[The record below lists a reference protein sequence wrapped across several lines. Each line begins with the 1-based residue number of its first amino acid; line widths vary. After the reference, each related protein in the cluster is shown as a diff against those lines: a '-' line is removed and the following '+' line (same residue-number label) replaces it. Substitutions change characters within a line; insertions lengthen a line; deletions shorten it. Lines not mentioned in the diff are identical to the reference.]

1 MRSHLRI
8 LKRLLHRA
16 DTFFHLH
23 RGRSRRRWKVNGLGA
38 LTTGLVT
45 AIVVIVKFPEGA
57 WLIALIVPAL
67 MMLFVRI
74 HRYYQQAGEEV
85 RVWRIRPPERQRC
98 GHTVLVPIAG
108 LNRPAV
114 ESLIYACSISERVTA
129 VHICQSDEEKARFRR
144 QWAEWG
150 TDVPLVEIHSPYR
163 LIVEPLLDYIDELN
177 RQKPGELLTVV
188 LPELVP
194 MHWWANALHNQVALR
209 LKLALFTR
217 PGTVVTS
224 VPYHLQC

>member
-1 MRSHLRI
+1 
-8 LKRLLHRA
+8 
-16 DTFFHLH
+16 
-23 RGRSRRRWKVNGLGA
+23 
-38 LTTGLVT
+38 
-45 AIVVIVKFPEGA
+45 VVIVKFPEGA
-57 WLIALIVPAL
+57 WLVTLIVPAL
-67 MMLFVRI
+67 VLLFARV
-74 HRYYQQAGEEV
+74 HRYYQQAGQEI
-85 RVWRIRPPERQRC
+85 RVWRTRPPERQRHV
-98 GHTVLVPIAG
+98 HTVLVPIAD

-129 VHICQSDEEKARFRR
+129 VHICKTEEEKVRFRK

-150 TDVPLVEIHSPYR
+150 ARVPLVEIHSPYR
-163 LIVEPLLDYIDELN
+163 LIVEPLLDYIDEIN
-177 RQKPGELLTVV
+177 RQEPGALLTVV

-194 MHWWANALHNQVALR
+194 MHWWENALHNQVALR